1 MIDMVSRIEIADAIA
16 NYSKVADRVREVA
29 LRVLAI
35 RETALLSH
43 GEPKEWW
50 MDSFGFDM
58 KEPEDG
64 RHGVRVHLS
73 CRYFAPAE
81 DREDGLEDT
90 GTRLSRFLDFPVRYL
105 TTDDWEEAEERAAR
119 NDRRRMARIQLS
131 GVADA
136 VEKAKSGVADWEAR
150 YAELEKL
157 AEQDDE

>member
-1 MIDMVSRIEIADAIA
+1 MMDMVSRIEIADAVA
-16 NYSKVADRVREVA
+16 NYTRVADRVREVA
-29 LRVLAI
+29 LCVLAI
-35 RETALLSH
+35 RETAPLPH

-58 KEPEDG
+58 KEADDS

-73 CRYFAPAE
+73 CRYFAPSE
-81 DREDGLEDT
+81 DREDGLEDA
-90 GTRLSRFLDFPVRYL
+90 GARLSRFLDFPIRYL
-105 TTDDWEEAEERAAR
+105 TTDDWEEDEKRAAR

-136 VEKAKSGVADWEAR
+136 VEKAKISVTDWETR

-157 AEQDDE
+157 AGEDDE